1 MTQKGQIK
9 TVTIF
14 KVFIGITFLII
25 ILITITIIGTLYGL
39 SIYIDN
45 RITKIVTS
53 REFSE
58 KLAKDLRPYVI
69 FDVNGSILFDGG
81 GMQYLEDVTIEPVQE
96 ASDTGQYPH
105 YAKRIIVS
113 PRENLPY
120 PPILTALTMHY
131 FIKPDIKR
139 GKKYQW
145 IYECVPHIIPKDG
158 SIAYEGTLQFRLE
171 IVK

>member
-25 ILITITIIGTLYGL
+25 ILITVTIIGTLYGL

-58 KLAKDLRPYVI
+58 KLAKDLRP
-69 FDVNGSILFDGG
+69 
-81 GMQYLEDVTIEPVQE
+81 
-96 ASDTGQYPH
+96 
-105 YAKRIIVS
+105 
-113 PRENLPY
+113 
-120 PPILTALTMHY
+120 
-131 FIKPDIKR
+131 
-139 GKKYQW
+139 
-145 IYECVPHIIPKDG
+145 
-158 SIAYEGTLQFRLE
+158 
-171 IVK
+171 

>member
-58 KLAKDLRPYVI
+58 KLAKDLRP
-69 FDVNGSILFDGG
+69 
-81 GMQYLEDVTIEPVQE
+81 
-96 ASDTGQYPH
+96 
-105 YAKRIIVS
+105 
-113 PRENLPY
+113 
-120 PPILTALTMHY
+120 
-131 FIKPDIKR
+131 
-139 GKKYQW
+139 
-145 IYECVPHIIPKDG
+145 
-158 SIAYEGTLQFRLE
+158 
-171 IVK
+171 